1 MNNFSD
7 LMKQAQKMQKQLMD
21 AQKKVEEMSVE
32 GASGGGMVSIK
43 MNGKYE
49 IQSLVIDPKLMTPED
64 ATMVSDLVIAAYN
77 DAKKKVEEQISS
89 GMSGILPPGMKLPF

>member
-49 IQSLVIDPKLMTPED
+49 IQSLTIDPKLMTPED
-64 ATMVSDLVIAAYN
+64 ATMVSDLVVAAYN

>member
-21 AQKKVEEMSVE
+21 AQKKVEEMSIE

-49 IQSLVIDPKLMTPED
+49 IQSLTIDPKLMTPED

>member
-1 MNNFSD
+1 
-7 LMKQAQKMQKQLMD
+7 MQKQLMD

-49 IQSLVIDPKLMTPED
+49 IQSLTIDPKLMTPED
-64 ATMVSDLVIAAYN
+64 ATMVSDLVVAAYN